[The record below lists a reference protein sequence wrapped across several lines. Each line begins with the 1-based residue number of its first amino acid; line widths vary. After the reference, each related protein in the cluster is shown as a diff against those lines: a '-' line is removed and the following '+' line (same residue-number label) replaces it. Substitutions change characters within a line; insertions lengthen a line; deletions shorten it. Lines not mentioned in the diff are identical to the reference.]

1 MMARGTTEPGAM
13 ATNNSFDVIVVGLGA
28 MGSATVYQLASRGV
42 RVLGLEQFD
51 VPHAQGSYHGSS
63 RMIRLAY
70 YEHPDYVPLLR
81 QAYTLWHQLESESG
95 QTVIHVTGGLYMGP
109 PDSAVVNG
117 SLDAARRCG
126 LAHDVLDPAEMR
138 RRFPQFQLPDDYRT
152 LLDHNAGFV
161 LPERAV
167 TAYCDLALRK
177 GAALR
182 GREPVLEWRSDGG
195 GVTVRTPAG
204 TYSAAK
210 LVFCGGAWSGKLV
223 RDLGVPLT
231 VSRQVQAWVWPRRP
245 ELFELGRMPVWAID
259 LPDNLF
265 PYGFPIHRD
274 GAPGFKLA
282 FHKQG
287 PTVDADTV
295 SREPSREDELGLRP
309 ILRQFLP
316 DADGPLLSLRVCLYT
331 NSPDHTF
338 ILDRHPTLA
347 NVTVAC
353 GFSGHGFKF
362 ASVMGVA
369 IADLAMTGIS
379 PLPIGFLGLARFG
392 GHSRTS

>member
-1 MMARGTTEPGAM
+1 MAAR
-13 ATNNSFDVIVVGLGA
+13 NSFDVIVVGLGA
-28 MGSATVYQLASRGV
+28 MGSAAAYQLASRGA

-51 VPHAQGSYHGSS
+51 IPHALGSSHGSS

-81 QAYTLWHQLESESG
+81 EAYTLWHQLEAECG
-95 QTVIHVTGGLYMGP
+95 QPIIHVTGGLYMGP
-109 PDSAVVNG
+109 PDSEVVNG
-117 SLDAARRCG
+117 SIDAARRFG
-126 LAHDVLDPAEMR
+126 LACDVIDHAEAR
-138 RRFPQFQLPDDYRT
+138 RRFLQFHLPEDYRAM
-152 LLDHNAGFV
+152 LDPNAGFV

-167 TAYCDLALRK
+167 SAYCDLALRK
-177 GAALR
+177 GAELH
-182 GREPVLEWRSDGG
+182 GREPVMEWNASRE
-195 GVTVRTPAG
+195 GVTVRTTKE
-204 TYSAAK
+204 TYSAAH

-245 ELFELGRMPVWAID
+245 EIFELGRFPVWAID
-259 LPDNLF
+259 LPGNLF

-274 GAPGFKLA
+274 GAPGLKLA

-287 PTVDADTV
+287 PTADPDTV
-295 SREPSREDELGLRP
+295 SREPSDEDELALRP
-309 ILRQFLP
+309 VLRQFLP

-338 ILDRHPTLA
+338 ILDRHPILP
-347 NVTVAC
+347 NVTLAC

-362 ASVMGVA
+362 ASVMGTA
-369 IADLAMTGIS
+369 IADLATTGAS
-379 PLPIGFLGLARFG
+379 SLPIGFLSLARFG
-392 GHSRTS
+392 GL